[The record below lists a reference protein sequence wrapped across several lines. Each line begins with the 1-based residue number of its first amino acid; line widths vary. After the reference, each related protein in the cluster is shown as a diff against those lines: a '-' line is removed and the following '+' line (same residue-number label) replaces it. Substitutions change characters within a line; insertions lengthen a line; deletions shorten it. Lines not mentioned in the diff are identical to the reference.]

1 MSALAP
7 ATRFRLCGAALALL
21 VAVPVGAQP
30 LTVGDFE
37 RGTPGRLPFG
47 WTPQPLGDLPPT
59 QYVLAEDGGTVVLRA
74 RSANTA
80 SGLKRRLRLDPAER
94 PRLAW
99 RWKVDGVV
107 PGGRVDRKGG
117 DDYAAR
123 LYVTF
128 AYDPADLSLLDR
140 WTYHAL
146 TAMGYDVPLRA
157 LCYVWA
163 NRPEETAIVPN
174 PFTEWVQMVPV
185 QSGPARAGTWVDE
198 ERDLV
203 ADYRAAFGEKPPPI
217 TGFVLM
223 TDTDNTGGSASA
235 WFGDLVLR

>member
-1 MSALAP
+1 MS
-7 ATRFRLCGAALALL
+7 RLALALGL
-21 VAVPVGAQP
+21 LSLTLGAAGQAQP

-37 RGTPGRLPFG
+37 RGTPGALPFG
-47 WTPQPLGDLPPT
+47 WSPQPLGDLPQT
-59 QYVLAEDGGTVVLRA
+59 AYALEEEGGQVVLRA
-74 RSANTA
+74 QANASA
-80 SGLKRRLRLDPAER
+80 SGLTRRLRLDPAER

-107 PGGRVDRKGG
+107 PGGRIDQKKG

-128 AYDPADLSLLDR
+128 DYDPADLSLTDR
-140 WTYHAL
+140 LKYHAL

-163 NRPEETAIVPN
+163 NRAGETAAVPN
-174 PFTEWVQMVPV
+174 PYTGWVQMVPV
-185 QSGPARAGTWVDE
+185 QSGPARAGQWTTQ

-203 ADYRAAFGEKPPPI
+203 ADYRAAFGESPPAI

-223 TDTDNTGGSASA
+223 TDTDNTGTRAGAF
-235 WFGDLVLR
+235 FGNLVLRP